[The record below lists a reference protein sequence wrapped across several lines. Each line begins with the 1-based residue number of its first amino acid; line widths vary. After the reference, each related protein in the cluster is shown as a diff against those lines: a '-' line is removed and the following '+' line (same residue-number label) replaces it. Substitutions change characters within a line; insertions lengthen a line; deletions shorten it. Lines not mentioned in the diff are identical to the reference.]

1 MGLFDLFR
9 RRESAQPD
17 VSEWWRT
24 ANALTS
30 APTVEGIDALK
41 MSIVSDDVWPDVA
54 EAQHEMLEGI
64 HALVALVAVAHADL
78 PVLDTQ
84 HRVIGTDTCHF
95 MAPASVIAEV
105 DSGGKLFVT
114 SARVIFASGTV
125 LSWPWH
131 LIARVRREDRDLLVD
146 LKGRPTVRLRLN
158 TYEAALVIAALVGR
172 LTANR
177 P

>member
-17 VSEWWRT
+17 VSDWWRT
-24 ANALTS
+24 ANALAS
-30 APTVEGIDALK
+30 APTAGGIHELK
-41 MSIVSDDVWPDVA
+41 TSVVDVNLAPDVA
-54 EAQHEMLEGI
+54 EAQHEMLDGLEG
-64 HALVALVAVAHADL
+64 LVAFGQSAL

-95 MAPASVIAEV
+95 IAPASLVDQV
-105 DSGGKLFVT
+105 DSGGKVFVT
-114 SARVIFASGTV
+114 SARLIFAAGTV

-131 LIARVRREDRDLLVD
+131 LITRARREDRDLLVD
-146 LKGRPTVRLRLN
+146 LKGRPAVRLRLN
-158 TYEAALVIAALVGR
+158 TYEAALLIAALVSR
-172 LTANR
+172 LTNR

>member
-30 APTVEGIDALK
+30 APTAEGIHALK
-41 MSIVSDDVWPDVA
+41 ASVVSDEIAPDVA
-54 EAQHEMLEGI
+54 EAQHEMLEGLD
-64 HALVALVAVAHADL
+64 ALMAFAHADL
-78 PVLDTQ
+78 PVLTTQ

-95 MAPASVIAEV
+95 IAPASLVDQV
-105 DSGGKLFVT
+105 DSGGKVLVT
-114 SARVIFASGTV
+114 STRIIFAAGTV
-125 LSWPWH
+125 QSWPWH

-146 LKGRPTVRLRLN
+146 LKGRPAVHLRLN
-158 TYEAALVIAALVGR
+158 TYDAALVIAALVGR
-172 LTANR
+172 LTTNR

>member
-1 MGLFDLFR
+1 MLDGL
-9 RRESAQPD
+9 A
-17 VSEWWRT
+17 
-24 ANALTS
+24 
-30 APTVEGIDALK
+30 
-41 MSIVSDDVWPDVA
+41 
-54 EAQHEMLEGI
+54 
-64 HALVALVAVAHADL
+64 ALVDFARADL

-95 MAPASVIAEV
+95 LAPASLVDQV
-105 DSGGKLFVT
+105 DSGGKVFVT
-114 SARVIFASGTV
+114 STRVIFASGTV

-146 LKGRPTVRLRLN
+146 LKGRPAVRLRLN

-172 LTANR
+172 LTTNR

>member
-1 MGLFDLFR
+1 MR
-9 RRESAQPD
+9 A
-17 VSEWWRT
+17 
-24 ANALTS
+24 
-30 APTVEGIDALK
+30 
-41 MSIVSDDVWPDVA
+41 SIVSDDVAPDVA
-54 EAQHEMLEGI
+54 EAQHEMLDGLA
-64 HALVALVAVAHADL
+64 ALVDFARADL

-95 MAPASVIAEV
+95 LAPASLVDQV
-105 DSGGKLFVT
+105 DSGGKVFVT
-114 SARVIFASGTV
+114 STRVIFASGTV

-146 LKGRPTVRLRLN
+146 LKGRPAVRLRLN

-172 LTANR
+172 LTTNR

>member
-1 MGLFDLFR
+1 MGLFALFR

-24 ANALTS
+24 ANALAS
-30 APTVEGIDALK
+30 APTV
-41 MSIVSDDVWPDVA
+41 
-54 EAQHEMLEGI
+54 QGI
-64 HALVALVAVAHADL
+64 HALKASIVSGDVVPDMAEAQDEMPEGLEALVALSQSDL

-84 HRVIGTDTCHF
+84 HRVIGTDTCHYI
-95 MAPASVIAEV
+95 APASLIDQV
-105 DSGGKLFVT
+105 DAGGKVFVT
-114 SARVIFASGTV
+114 SARMIFASGTV

-131 LIARVRREDRDLLVD
+131 QIATVQRQERDLLVD
-146 LKGRPTVRLRLN
+146 LKGRPGVRLRLN

-172 LTANR
+172 LTTNR